1 MRVTTDMV
9 AELVA
14 RVLGPARAVTATTDG
29 LRQSTFIVELA
40 DRRVIVR
47 ANGEPDE
54 LRHTEHNLRVLATL
68 GLPVPAVLASDLS
81 LAHEPFAWLVL
92 TYTPGRDLRYELA
105 ALTTEQRDR
114 LAAAVVDA
122 QRAVGVLPAGSGY
135 GFCAIGAQAPEAR
148 WVDVVLGGHLA
159 PRDEGD
165 DLAPVTARA
174 LAGAEHLAHYLDAVR
189 PTCFLDDLTVKNVL
203 VAHGELQGFVDF
215 DSVCYGDPLYQV
227 ALTATGIVC
236 DLPGVDLVYV
246 DALLDRFDADRTQRA
261 ATALYAA
268 LFARDFIARLA
279 ATETRAWRKR
289 MVAAADR
296 WTLRA
301 LDA

>member
-1 MRVTTDMV
+1 MA

-14 RVLGPARAVTATTDG
+14 RALGPARSVTTTTDG
-29 LRQSTFIVELA
+29 LRQSTFVVELA
-40 DRRVIVR
+40 DRRVVVR
-47 ANGEPDE
+47 ANTEPDE

-81 LAHEPFAWLVL
+81 AAREPFAWLVL
-92 TYTPGRDLRYELA
+92 TYTPGRDLRYELG
-105 ALTTEQRDR
+105 ALTPEQRNR

-122 QRAVGVLPAGSGY
+122 QRTVGALPAASGY
-135 GFCAIGAQAPEAR
+135 GFCAIGARPPKAR
-148 WVDVVLGGHLA
+148 WADVALAGHLA
-159 PRDEGD
+159 PRREGD
-165 DLAPVTARA
+165 DIAPVTARA
-174 LAGAEHLAHYLDAVR
+174 LAGAEHLARYLDAVS

-203 VAHGELQGFVDF
+203 VRNGELQGFIDF

-236 DLPGVDLVYV
+236 DLPGVDLAYV

-279 ATETRAWRKR
+279 ATETREWRAR

-301 LDA
+301 LGS